1 MAINREKGVR
11 AVTVG
16 DLLVEELR
24 IPPYQRPYSWEP
36 ATALQ
41 LLDDIREA
49 YRSRAETVDQGEA
62 ASSAKKSYVLGA
74 VILHKDKETGET
86 NVVDGQQRLLTLL
99 MILGIL
105 TGDLDGSVAPDEDA
119 SSPVVLVRLALTGR
133 VKHMDEDCGGLA
145 DFIRANCEVIRVETD
160 DR

>member
-1 MAINREKGVR
+1 VAINREKGVR

-49 YRSRAETVDQGEA
+49 YRSRDQRG
-62 ASSAKKSYVLGA
+62 
-74 VILHKDKETGET
+74 
-86 NVVDGQQRLLTLL
+86 
-99 MILGIL
+99 
-105 TGDLDGSVAPDEDA
+105 
-119 SSPVVLVRLALTGR
+119 
-133 VKHMDEDCGGLA
+133 
-145 DFIRANCEVIRVETD
+145 
-160 DR
+160 

>member
-11 AVTVG
+11 AVSVG
-16 DLLVEELR
+16 DLLAEELR

-62 ASSAKKSYVLGA
+62 ESSSKKSYVLGA
-74 VILHKDKETGET
+74 VILHKDKDTGET

-105 TGDLDGSVAPDEDA
+105 SDHLNGSVATDEDA
-119 SSPVVLVRLALTGR
+119 SSPVVLVRLRIDRSGQAHGR
-133 VKHMDEDCGGLA
+133 
-145 DFIRANCEVIRVETD
+145 RPSRVGRLHSRQLRGHQGR